1 MTIYILLGVIF
12 YLMGI
17 SLWLLLYQKN
27 MKVASI
33 EKDNKRII
41 WLDFVKFIAI
51 SMMIAV
57 HCTDNVTPTERS
69 EAWYNLWG
77 SFYGSFMRPAIP
89 LFVMV
94 TGALLLPVKEN
105 ISTFYTK
112 RLTRLVIPFIV
123 WSVLYNL
130 FPWITGLLGL
140 SPTIIND
147 FFAWAEPDQSF
158 SGALHNILM
167 IPFNFSM
174 LAVQMW
180 YVYLLIGLYLYMPFF
195 SAWVKQASVKE
206 QKIFLTLWFISLF
219 IPYLR
224 EYLTKDLWGTCS
236 WNEFGLLYYF
246 AGFNGY
252 LLLGYYIKNND
263 INFSWG
269 KLAVIGIPSFIIGY
283 CITFLGFKS
292 ITAIPGQPAELV
304 ELFFTYCSPNVLL
317 MTLPIF
323 LVIKKNHF
331 KSVTIRRFAIN
342 ISTCT
347 LGIWMSH
354 YLFLGPC
361 YMLVEF
367 LPLHTML
374 KMIVCTILLLSITWG
389 FVYVIRKSGK
399 IGKWI
404 MG

>member
-1 MTIYILLGVIF
+1 MYF
-12 YLMGI
+12 
-17 SLWLLLYQKN
+17 SLWLLLFQKN

>member
-1 MTIYILLGVIF
+1 
-12 YLMGI
+12 
-17 SLWLLLYQKN
+17 
-27 MKVASI
+27 MKLHQLK
-33 EKDNKRII
+33 KDNKRII

-323 LVIKKNHF
+323 LVIKKKNHF

-399 IGKWI
+399 
-404 MG
+404 M

>member
-1 MTIYILLGVIF
+1 
-12 YLMGI
+12 
-17 SLWLLLYQKN
+17 

-57 HCTDNVTPTERS
+57 HCTDNVTPAERS

-323 LVIKKNHF
+323 LVIKKIHF

-374 KMIVCTILLLSITWG
+374 KMIVCTILLLSITWV

-399 IGKWI
+399 TGRWI

>member
-1 MTIYILLGVIF
+1 
-12 YLMGI
+12 
-17 SLWLLLYQKN
+17 

-147 FFAWAEPDQSF
+147 FFTWAEPDQSF

>member
-1 MTIYILLGVIF
+1 
-12 YLMGI
+12 
-17 SLWLLLYQKN
+17 

-367 LPLHTML
+367 LHSSVLILSSLNSPCYMLVEFLPLHTML

>member
-1 MTIYILLGVIF
+1 
-12 YLMGI
+12 
-17 SLWLLLYQKN
+17 

-195 SAWVKQASVKE
+195 SAWVKQASVKG

>member
-1 MTIYILLGVIF
+1 MYF
-12 YLMGI
+12 

-399 IGKWI
+399 
-404 MG
+404 M

>member
-1 MTIYILLGVIF
+1 
-12 YLMGI
+12 
-17 SLWLLLYQKN
+17 

-195 SAWVKQASVKE
+195 SAWVKQVSVKE

>member
-1 MTIYILLGVIF
+1 MYF
-12 YLMGI
+12 

-224 EYLTKDLWGTCS
+224 EYLTKDLLCTCS
-236 WNEFGLLYYF
+236 WNEFGLLYYI

-252 LLLGYYIKNND
+252 LLLGYYIKYND

>member
-1 MTIYILLGVIF
+1 MYF
-12 YLMGI
+12 

-33 EKDNKRII
+33 EKNNKRII

>member
-1 MTIYILLGVIF
+1 MYF
-12 YLMGI
+12 

-158 SGALHNILM
+158 SGALHNILI
-167 IPFNFSM
+167 IPFSFSM

-323 LVIKKNHF
+323 LVIKKNHL

>member
-1 MTIYILLGVIF
+1 MYF
-12 YLMGI
+12 

-147 FFAWAEPDQSF
+147 FFAWTEPDQSF

>member
-1 MTIYILLGVIF
+1 MYF
-12 YLMGI
+12 

-331 KSVTIRRFAIN
+331 KSATIRRFTIN

-347 LGIWMSH
+347 LGIWISH

>member
-1 MTIYILLGVIF
+1 MYF
-12 YLMGI
+12 

-404 MG
+404 KG

>member
-1 MTIYILLGVIF
+1 
-12 YLMGI
+12 
-17 SLWLLLYQKN
+17 

-130 FPWITGLLGL
+130 FPWITELLGL

>member
-1 MTIYILLGVIF
+1 
-12 YLMGI
+12 
-17 SLWLLLYQKN
+17 

-252 LLLGYYIKNND
+252 LLLGYYIKNNTL
-263 INFSWG
+263 NFSWG

>member
-1 MTIYILLGVIF
+1 MYF
-12 YLMGI
+12 

-33 EKDNKRII
+33 EKDNKHII

-323 LVIKKNHF
+323 LVIKKNHL

>member
-1 MTIYILLGVIF
+1 
-12 YLMGI
+12 
-17 SLWLLLYQKN
+17 

-130 FPWITGLLGL
+130 FPWITGLSGL

>member
-1 MTIYILLGVIF
+1 
-12 YLMGI
+12 
-17 SLWLLLYQKN
+17 

-236 WNEFGLLYYF
+236 WNGLGLLYYF

>member
-1 MTIYILLGVIF
+1 MYF
-12 YLMGI
+12 

-33 EKDNKRII
+33 EKDNKHII

-304 ELFFTYCSPNVLL
+304 GLFFTYCSPNVLL

>member
-1 MTIYILLGVIF
+1 MYF
-12 YLMGI
+12 

-33 EKDNKRII
+33 EKDNKHII

-147 FFAWAEPDQSF
+147 FFAWTEPDQSF